1 MCTVEQWYSTDRA
14 KSHQMTA
21 PSSNQEGINAQKK
34 MQMISVYRE
43 SSIEQSKKSSLFIE
57 KDTIFT

>member
-1 MCTVEQWYSTDRA
+1 
-14 KSHQMTA
+14 
-21 PSSNQEGINAQKK
+21 
-34 MQMISVYRE
+34 MISVYRE

>member
-1 MCTVEQWYSTDRA
+1 
-14 KSHQMTA
+14 MTA